1 MPSLLDFG
9 QHMDWWG
16 VLSLLISAA
25 AALVCITFH
34 ELSHGYMAWRLGDPT
49 AKLAGRLTLN
59 PIRHIDI
66 LGLVMMLVA
75 KVGWAKPVP
84 VDVRYFRNPK
94 QGMAITALAGPLS
107 NFLMAL
113 AALVLCSLIN
123 AFAPLYPA
131 VLVLLCF
138 LSNVAILSV
147 GLGLFNLIPISPL
160 DGSKVLLALLPE
172 RTYFKILR
180 YERYVMIALVLLVLL
195 GVFQRP
201 LSFLMKA
208 VLRWMCGVTRF
219 PLEALL
225 VCQDLSYVAY
235 LFQLG

>member
-16 VLSLLISAA
+16 FLSLVVSAV

-34 ELSHGYMAWRLGDPT
+34 ELSHGYVAWRLGDPT
-49 AKLAGRLTLN
+49 AKMAGRLTLN
-59 PIRHIDI
+59 PIKHIDI

-84 VDVRYFRNPK
+84 VDMRYFRNPK
-94 QGMAITALAGPLS
+94 QGMAVTALAGPVS

-113 AALVLCSLIN
+113 VALALCSLIN

-138 LSNVAILSV
+138 LCNVAILSV
-147 GLGLFNLIPISPL
+147 GLGIFNLIPISPL
-160 DGSKVLLALLPE
+160 DGSKVLLALLPDQI
-172 RTYFKILR
+172 YFKILR
-180 YERYVMIALVLLVLL
+180 YERYVMIALVILVLL

-201 LSFLMKA
+201 LSFLMTT

-219 PLEALL
+219 PLEAVL
-225 VCQDLSYVAY
+225 VFQDLSYVAY
-235 LFQLG
+235 LLNLG